1 MASPFVLR
9 DGPLGLLAMI
19 LRDAPDLR
27 GASCAGLGRLYDP
40 DVDHEVLGYATREA
54 RRAAVE
60 ELCVGCPVRSQ
71 CWQWS
76 SSVHAN
82 RIIGPTAS
90 TASLAGALWPRSRR
104 RR

>member
-1 MASPFVLR
+1 MASPFVLH

-27 GASCAGLGRLYDP
+27 GASCAGLGPLYDP
-40 DVDHEVLGYATREA
+40 DVPAEALGYPTREA

-60 ELCVGCPVRSQ
+60 DLCVGCPVRAR

-76 SSVHAN
+76 SSIGEN
-82 RIIGPTAS
+82 RVTGPTAS
-90 TASLAGALWPRSRR
+90 TASLAGALWPRRR
-104 RR
+104 RNQ